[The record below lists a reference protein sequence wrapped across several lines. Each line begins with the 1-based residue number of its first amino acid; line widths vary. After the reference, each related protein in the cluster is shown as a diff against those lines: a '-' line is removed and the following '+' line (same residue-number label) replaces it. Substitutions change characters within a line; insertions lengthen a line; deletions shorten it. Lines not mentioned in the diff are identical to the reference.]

1 MSTKEL
7 FDIFVPSADASQA
20 ALARWRTLVGMT
32 LFGVVNAIVCL
43 YLITAKASELD
54 EVKAAVTV
62 PAMERIHARYCQSTN
77 PETRHLLRQQVVRLQ
92 IQYKKATGIE
102 YPLEDCEEV
111 RRQADR

>member
-1 MSTKEL
+1 MSTRDL

-20 ALARWRTLVGMT
+20 ALARWRMLLGMT
-32 LFGVVNAIVCL
+32 MFAVVNAIICL
-43 YLITAKASELD
+43 YVIKANASEVD

-77 PETRHLLRQQVVRLQ
+77 HETRRLLRQQVVRLQ
-92 IQYKKATGIE
+92 IRYKEAAGIE